1 MLEFKVYKE
10 FTSLMIFVTLEFDR
24 INGISEMLEFL
35 LVVKSWKYISSEFI
49 LEIILTIKMLIVF
62 LANIDLQ

>member
-10 FTSLMIFVTLEFDR
+10 FISLMIFVTLEFDR

-62 LANIDLQ
+62 LVNIDLQ